1 MCPNIKSSLC
11 HTVDIPAAC
20 LPFIM
25 YECVGLFS
33 TISTRLFFGAIK
45 RSASEYPTTLNRKE
59 LGWKAKTTCAIN
71 KDYQNWF
78 LKISNS
84 SQNVASERNPAL
96 RQNLRIKLFG
106 PCVFA
111 QRRMKMW

>member
-1 MCPNIKSSLC
+1 
-11 HTVDIPAAC
+11 
-20 LPFIM
+20 M
-25 YECVGLFS
+25 YECVELFS

-84 SQNVASERNPAL
+84 LQNVASESYSAL
-96 RQNLRIKLFG
+96 RQNLHISSLVL
-106 PCVFA
+106 VFLH
-111 QRRMKMW
+111 KEELICGECLV